1 MEAYYSNDKGS
12 LYNCNCLDLM
22 KSMGD
27 GTVDCIATDPPYG
40 YSFMGKDW
48 DRAVPSVE
56 IWKEALRILKDGA
69 FAFVMSAPRQD
80 VLMHNY
86 SNLQQAGFDTAFTS
100 IYWCY
105 ACLSED
111 TEVLTPDG
119 WQRLYMTNNY
129 LNKEVLIYDNENDA
143 YRWEV
148 PERWSI
154 YKIKDTL
161 IRIKSNNTD
170 QLVTRNHRVLV
181 ERAGKL
187 LHIRADEIGQKVKVP
202 YLEDMFMLQGLI
214 LNTACLGKG
223 SRRGNVLLNKLQ
235 TEGKHTETHTC
246 KEVAHTPDER
256 GTKTSTKDRMDGS
269 EQSIMERRDN
279 ITNKQ
284 ELYTKTWQSRRSKV
298 REMSRRLFEYG
309 KTRRMGGGAQTISS
323 TNSTQ
328 AVKENG
334 GSPPYRQKSDEQ
346 QNVQS
351 NVIQKQQGTQNVRR
365 RASYNTTMAT
375 TEEIDYNG
383 TVYCP
388 TVSTGCFV
396 ARRNGMIFLTG
407 NSGFPKALN
416 IGKAIDRKQG
426 NEREVVAYNPNSRK
440 NKPDKDI
447 YEAGI
452 RGKDDYLTNPS
463 SDEAKEMDGSY
474 AGFQPKPALEVI
486 IVVMKPLSEKT
497 YVEQALKN
505 GKGVTWLDNCRMPIN
520 KEQETDKRVGTDA
533 TWGGTRE
540 ASKHTVSFPAIEGMQ
555 MYKDDGR
562 FPANLLVSDNALDT
576 GRVSKSPKT
585 YTRNANG
592 VSTGNSS
599 LKGVGESAGDESL
612 NFGDEGDFSRY
623 FDVDRWF
630 EERVKE
636 LPDSIRK
643 TYPFLIVPKPS
654 KSEKNLGCEGIK
666 PTDSER
672 TNQNWKC
679 TTCGKFQFSGDGNI
693 CGCENPQWERPKN
706 QNNHPTVKSIT
717 LMSYLI
723 TLGSRKGDLVYDPF
737 VGSGTTAIASE
748 LMERRWV
755 ASELDTKSCEIAKAR
770 LSAVPQYAELPTLTE
785 VKKMRTRL
793 TQKNLFDYS

>member
-1 MEAYYSNDKGS
+1 MEVYYSNDKGS

-22 KSMGD
+22 KTMGD

-56 IWKEALRILKDGA
+56 IWGEALRILKDGA

-105 ACLSED
+105 A
-111 TEVLTPDG
+111 
-119 WQRLYMTNNY
+119 
-129 LNKEVLIYDNENDA
+129 
-143 YRWEV
+143 
-148 PERWSI
+148 
-154 YKIKDTL
+154 
-161 IRIKSNNTD
+161 
-170 QLVTRNHRVLV
+170 
-181 ERAGKL
+181 
-187 LHIRADEIGQKVKVP
+187 
-202 YLEDMFMLQGLI
+202 
-214 LNTACLGKG
+214 
-223 SRRGNVLLNKLQ
+223 
-235 TEGKHTETHTC
+235 
-246 KEVAHTPDER
+246 
-256 GTKTSTKDRMDGS
+256 
-269 EQSIMERRDN
+269 
-279 ITNKQ
+279 
-284 ELYTKTWQSRRSKV
+284 
-298 REMSRRLFEYG
+298 
-309 KTRRMGGGAQTISS
+309 
-323 TNSTQ
+323 
-328 AVKENG
+328 
-334 GSPPYRQKSDEQ
+334 
-346 QNVQS
+346 
-351 NVIQKQQGTQNVRR
+351 
-365 RASYNTTMAT
+365 
-375 TEEIDYNG
+375 
-383 TVYCP
+383 
-388 TVSTGCFV
+388 
-396 ARRNGMIFLTG
+396 
-407 NSGFPKALN
+407 SGFPKASN
-416 IGKAIDRKQG
+416 IGKVIDKRKG
-426 NEREVVAYNPNSRK
+426 EERKGV
-440 NKPDKDI
+440 
-447 YEAGI
+447 I
-452 RGKDDYLTNPS
+452 RTDGQATRPTTLEFADRPMKRVFEDGDPVT
-463 SDEAKEMDGSY
+463 DEAKAMDGSY

-486 IVVMKPLSEKT
+486 IVAMKPLSEKT

-505 GKGVTWLDNCRMPIN
+505 GKGVTWLDNCRIPIN

-654 KSEKNLGCEGIK
+654 KSEKNLGCESIEKENIGHNRF
-666 PTDSER
+666 D
-672 TNQNWKC
+672 KC
-679 TTCGKFQFSGDGNI
+679 STCGGYILQNPDRPSKCKCETPTRENNTVKGNH
-693 CGCENPQWERPKN
+693 
-706 QNNHPTVKSIT
+706 HPTVKSIT

-748 LMERRWV
+748 LMERRWI
-755 ASELDTKSCEIAKAR
+755 ASELDTKSCEIVKAR